1 MVLELFGQVVV
12 DGVGAKAKANRD
24 KKNLEEAKGDPEEY
38 ERLVEQIEKRKQ
50 QGNKIALF
58 LFFLLIVLAIARN

>member
-1 MVLELFGQVVV
+1 MVLDLFGAIVV
-12 DGVGAKAKANRD
+12 DGLGAKAKANTD
-24 KKNLEEAKGDPEEY
+24 KKNLKEAKGDPEEY

-58 LFFLLIVLAIARN
+58 LFILLIVLAIARN